1 LKFSRL
7 KDSTNLG
14 CCGKAQDKEK
24 AEKAEKVE
32 KVEKAEVEEVMEV
45 LISEW

>member
-24 AEKAEKVE
+24 AEKVE

>member
-1 LKFSRL
+1 MKFSRL

-24 AEKAEKVE
+24 AEKVE

-45 LISEW
+45 LISEC

>member
-1 LKFSRL
+1 MKFSRL

-24 AEKAEKVE
+24 AEKVE

>member
-1 LKFSRL
+1 MKFSGL

-14 CCGKAQDKEK
+14 CCGKAQDK
-24 AEKAEKVE
+24 EKAEKVE